1 MFLIN
6 SWYLCRYIASAG
18 NNLYVKCP
26 FKIKWSFKYSIQRYW
41 ISIYWK
47 YLVSA
52 FKWRNAASSVQC
64 GMLAMWE
71 RVNFTKLMYPRYR
84 RKAEKG
90 VPAKNGNH
98 KYFITVTV
106 TPHGAAGRQFL
117 LSSECH
123 NCHINRLSTAAAQDH
138 GWISTRLGGEE
149 ERRFSSSG
157 EKEKI
162 QDM

>member
-1 MFLIN
+1 
-6 SWYLCRYIASAG
+6 
-18 NNLYVKCP
+18 
-26 FKIKWSFKYSIQRYW
+26 
-41 ISIYWK
+41 
-47 YLVSA
+47 
-52 FKWRNAASSVQC
+52 
-64 GMLAMWE
+64 MLGMWE
-71 RVNFTKLMYPRYR
+71 RVNFTKLMYLRYR

-123 NCHINRLSTAAAQDH
+123 NCHINRLSAAQDH
-138 GWISTRLGGEE
+138 GWILDWGEE
-149 ERRFSSSG
+149 IRFSSSR

-162 QDM
+162 HFRNCDCFQAKIEYI

>member
-1 MFLIN
+1 
-6 SWYLCRYIASAG
+6 
-18 NNLYVKCP
+18 
-26 FKIKWSFKYSIQRYW
+26 
-41 ISIYWK
+41 
-47 YLVSA
+47 
-52 FKWRNAASSVQC
+52 
-64 GMLAMWE
+64 MLGMWE

-123 NCHINRLSTAAAQDH
+123 NCHINRLSTAAAQDY
-138 GWISTRLGGEE
+138 GSWVDLDIRLEGGE
-149 ERRFSSSG
+149 ERRFSSSR
-157 EKEKI
+157 EKENV

>member
-1 MFLIN
+1 
-6 SWYLCRYIASAG
+6 
-18 NNLYVKCP
+18 
-26 FKIKWSFKYSIQRYW
+26 
-41 ISIYWK
+41 
-47 YLVSA
+47 
-52 FKWRNAASSVQC
+52 
-64 GMLAMWE
+64 MLGMWE

-138 GWISTRLGGEE
+138 GWIWISGWGEE
-149 ERRFSSSG
+149 KKEDFQAVERKRRY
-157 EKEKI
+157 KI
-162 QDM
+162 CKFKY

>member
-1 MFLIN
+1 ML
-6 SWYLCRYIASAG
+6 
-18 NNLYVKCP
+18 
-26 FKIKWSFKYSIQRYW
+26 
-41 ISIYWK
+41 
-47 YLVSA
+47 
-52 FKWRNAASSVQC
+52 
-64 GMLAMWE
+64 GMWQ

-138 GWISTRLGGEE
+138 GWIWISGWGEE
-149 ERRFSSSG
+149 KKEDFQAVERKRIY
-157 EKEKI
+157 KI
-162 QDM
+162 CKFKY

>member
-1 MFLIN
+1 MWYAGYVGESQFYKIN
-6 SWYLCRYIASAG
+6 
-18 NNLYVKCP
+18 
-26 FKIKWSFKYSIQRYW
+26 
-41 ISIYWK
+41 
-47 YLVSA
+47 VSD
-52 FKWRNAASSVQC
+52 
-64 GMLAMWE
+64 L
-71 RVNFTKLMYPRYR
+71 RYR

-123 NCHINRLSTAAAQDH
+123 NCHININTLSAAQDH
-138 GWISTRLGGEE
+138 GWILGWGEDI
-149 ERRFSSSG
+149 RFLSSR

-162 QDM
+162 YFRNYDCFQAKIKYFEVKKIMSKISWRKNK